1 MTQDGHQ
8 LRRTGDELEE
18 AVKRVY
24 ATPAERRSADAAQPL
39 AAKPEHA
46 RTKTDG

>member
-1 MTQDGHQ
+1 MTRSGHQ

-24 ATPAERRSADAAQPL
+24 AGPAESSI
-39 AAKPEHA
+39 
-46 RTKTDG
+46 G